1 MSACCQNLQEVCPA
15 PSPFDEKLILNWYD
29 GPLEGIVRCMA
40 CSRDYYFRD
49 LAENE
54 ESGVRIYG
62 LFTLPAGTLERVRKI
77 LPREHPIWKF
87 DSTAAKE
94 AADKVINKVKA
105 EAQELV
111 WVLATEDFDE
121 ILACRSAGE
130 VEDPTRVDW
139 ARFLFEETSPVEVA

>member
-1 MSACCQNLQEVCPA
+1 
-15 PSPFDEKLILNWYD
+15 LNWYD
-29 GPLEGIVRCMA
+29 GPLEGIVRCTA

-49 LAENE
+49 LAEDG

-62 LFTLPAGTLERVRKI
+62 LFNLPAGTLERVRKI
-77 LPREHPIWKF
+77 LPGEHPIWKF

-111 WVLATEDFDE
+111 WALATEDFTE
-121 ILACRSAGE
+121 ILACRSTDE
-130 VEDPTRVDW
+130 VEEHASVDW
-139 ARFLFEETSPVEVA
+139 ARFLFEPTSSVETV